1 MHAFQ
6 GDRMTIQYMYVMCND
21 QSKVVISSGK
31 CRTPLFW
38 ISMNK
43 ALLWAAATTDLEDI
57 TTSSPVNCP
66 SVSAFLLVCLVAPT
80 SRDHCFYSMKVRFLQ
95 EYDIYLL
102 VPGLFYVVYEPT
114 VEWPLLKDTNALTG
128 QSYWEWSSLCQNT
141 NKMTETVTNEEV
153 SIYSGKGDAGK
164 M

>member
-1 MHAFQ
+1 
-6 GDRMTIQYMYVMCND
+6 
-21 QSKVVISSGK
+21 
-31 CRTPLFW
+31 
-38 ISMNK
+38 
-43 ALLWAAATTDLEDI
+43 
-57 TTSSPVNCP
+57 
-66 SVSAFLLVCLVAPT
+66 
-80 SRDHCFYSMKVRFLQ
+80 MKVRFLQ

-114 VEWPLLKDTNALTG
+114 VEWPSLKDTNALTR
-128 QSYWEWSSLCQNT
+128 QSYWEWSSLYQNT